1 MRGRGND
8 GVGMG
13 KQFVDTGV
21 CAWYYPNCQRVWY
34 RGSVMGM
41 VARLFGVG
49 WFVAVCIVCGVW
61 GGAWLDGRLGTSPL
75 CLLVGLA
82 VGVAAA
88 GVGVYRMLIA
98 VVSAGSE

>member
-1 MRGRGND
+1 MR
-8 GVGMG
+8 
-13 KQFVDTGV
+13 
-21 CAWYYPNCQRVWY
+21 
-34 RGSVMGM
+34 M

-61 GGAWLDGRLGTSPL
+61 GGAWLDERLGTSPL

-82 VGVAAA
+82 AGVAAA